1 MLSLIVW
8 STMLVVLLLLP
19 ARAVAYAARRAGSPR
34 GRFLVGLLAVL
45 LANGSGPL
53 SPCGRELG

>member
-34 GRFLVGLLAVL
+34 GRFLVGLLASCWPTALVPSL
-45 LANGSGPL
+45 LAGEG
-53 SPCGRELG
+53 